1 MPAAS
6 RGPAQLS
13 GCPRDLVQG
22 IPMPHSDHVHVF
34 AILTAQ
40 PGKESILRDALLAM
54 IEPTK
59 KEPGCISYMLHE
71 DPKNPSAFYFFEIYK
86 DQAATDFH
94 MNSPYL
100 AATVEKVG
108 PILATPPVIVLTKL
122 IGGA

>member
-1 MPAAS
+1 M
-6 RGPAQLS
+6 AQS
-13 GCPRDLVQG
+13 E
-22 IPMPHSDHVHVF
+22 HVHVF

-40 PGKESILRDALLAM
+40 PGKEQILRDALLGL

-71 DPKNPSAFYFFEIYK
+71 DPKTPTTFYFFEIYK
-86 DQAATDFH
+86 DQPATDFH

-100 AATVEKVG
+100 AAALEKVG
-108 PILATPPVIVLTKL
+108 PILAGTPMIAQTKL

>member
-1 MPAAS
+1 MPNAEH
-6 RGPAQLS
+6 
-13 GCPRDLVQG
+13 
-22 IPMPHSDHVHVF
+22 IHVF

-40 PGKESILRDALLAM
+40 PGKESILRDTLLAM

-71 DPKNPSAFYFFEIYK
+71 DPKNPSAYYFFEIYK

-100 AATVEKVG
+100 AAALAKVG
-108 PILATPPVIVLTKL
+108 PILAGTPVIAQTKL